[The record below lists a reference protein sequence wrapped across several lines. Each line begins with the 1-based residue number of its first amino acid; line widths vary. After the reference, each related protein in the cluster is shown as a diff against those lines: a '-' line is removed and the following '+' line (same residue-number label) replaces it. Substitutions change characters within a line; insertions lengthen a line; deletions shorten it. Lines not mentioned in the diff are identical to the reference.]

1 MKKLIIGLVLM
12 IFMASPGWAL
22 VLLDFEGI
30 PDTYWYWGGN
40 TNLGGYYPGVF
51 FGSDATI
58 LEDQVY
64 GYNSG
69 GYPPHSGH
77 AVLFSQPN
85 PVLRMDFTGGFVNY
99 VEAWYT
105 SNDPFYMEAYNSS
118 DLLLASTSGSS
129 NIGGNSLLS
138 LSTPGYDIA
147 YVQFH
152 DFGDLYSVDDIAY
165 NPVPEPGTLMLLG
178 TGLLGLGAFRFRR
191 KK

>member
-165 NPVPEPGTLMLLG
+165 NPVPEPGTLMLLC